1 MITYDQDS
9 NFINNVNSNIF
20 HAFFKRN
27 GGVSQNEFRSL
38 NCGYI
43 KGENK
48 VNVIKNR
55 ILVCKTFSMP
65 LSNLKL
71 VNQVHS
77 NKIVEITK
85 DSSLSTAD
93 GMITEDK
100 DLILGILTADCA
112 PIIFSGKVFYGILHV
127 GWKGLLNNI
136 IPNLVRILDKKK
148 EPVSKVI
155 CSVGPHLIKKSF
167 EVKEDFIKL
176 LEVKK
181 PQLSD
186 SIFSCNSK
194 LFFDFSKSLE
204 TELLINGFKN
214 FNILKTDTFLNNNQ
228 FYSYR
233 FSQQQQKSCGRQISI
248 IGKYK

>member
-1 MITYDQDS
+1 MITYQQDKS
-9 NFINNVNSNIF
+9 FINNVNSNIF

-27 GGVSQNEFRSL
+27 GGISQNEFRSL
-38 NCGYI
+38 NCSFI
-43 KGENK
+43 KGENRL
-48 VNVIKNR
+48 NVIKNR
-55 ILVCKTFSMP
+55 ILVCRTFSMQ

-71 VNQVHS
+71 VNQIHS
-77 NKIVEITK
+77 NKIVEVTK
-85 DSSLSTAD
+85 NSSLCTAD
-93 GMITEDK
+93 GMITKDK

-112 PIIFSGKVFYGILHV
+112 PIIFCGKVFYGILHV
-127 GWKGLLNNI
+127 GWKGLFDNI
-136 IPNLVRILDKKK
+136 IPNLVKILDDKN
-148 EPVSKVI
+148 ETISKVI
-155 CSVGPHLIKKSF
+155 CSVGPHLTKKSF

-176 LEVKK
+176 LKVKK

-186 SIFSCNSK
+186 SIFSYNGK

-214 FNILKTDTFLNNNQ
+214 FNILKIDTFLNNSQ

-233 FSQQQQKSCGRQISI
+233 FSQQQKKLCGRQISL